1 MTDSTQPMQTIV
13 ARPDE
18 SILDAIARAA
28 PTVPVKV
35 QKTVFGQVMEITYI
49 PPQYTPSLAS
59 DGHDQ

>member
-1 MTDSTQPMQTIV
+1 MTDSTQTPMQTIV

-35 QKTVFGQVMEITYI
+35 QKTIFGEVMEITYI
-49 PPQYTPSLAS
+49 PPQYTSSLV